1 MRHFAVI
8 LAVLIASSATAAE
21 LLVEAESFSK
31 HGGWTVDPQFMD
43 VMGSPY
49 LLAHGLGKPVADAE
63 QLVEFPQPDVY
74 RLWVRTK
81 DWVPSHH
88 PGRFQVPIDGRT
100 IDETFGTEG
109 EDWFWHDGKTVEI
122 SGDTATIKLHDLT
135 GFDGRCDAL
144 FFTTDMD
151 FRPSN
156 EPDSRMAAWRRKLL
170 GIPETPPSA
179 GNFDV
184 MVAGGGVAG
193 CSAAL
198 VAARLGLRVALVQ
211 NRPVLGGNA
220 SSEIDIPPRGLARSV
235 TDEVAGS
242 ERAGVIAAE
251 KNIELLLGWHA
262 FRVQKE
268 GARITSVDAKDVST
282 NKEVRINAPVIIDC
296 TGDGWI
302 GYRAGAEY
310 RMGREGRSEFDEPL
324 APETADKMTHGC
336 TLYFRLGREMS
347 QRGSPTRRGPL

>member
-151 FRPSN
+151 FRPST
-156 EPDSRMAAWRRKLL
+156 EPYSDLIRRM
-170 GIPETPPSA
+170 IPE
-179 GNFDV
+179 
-184 MVAGGGVAG
+184 
-193 CSAAL
+193 
-198 VAARLGLRVALVQ
+198 
-211 NRPVLGGNA
+211 
-220 SSEIDIPPRGLARSV
+220 
-235 TDEVAGS
+235 
-242 ERAGVIAAE
+242 
-251 KNIELLLGWHA
+251 
-262 FRVQKE
+262 
-268 GARITSVDAKDVST
+268 
-282 NKEVRINAPVIIDC
+282 
-296 TGDGWI
+296 
-302 GYRAGAEY
+302 
-310 RMGREGRSEFDEPL
+310 
-324 APETADKMTHGC
+324 
-336 TLYFRLGREMS
+336 
-347 QRGSPTRRGPL
+347 